1 MEVAEDLKSSQYFQV
16 AAAGSLAAGDITYD
30 NVHKA
35 VFGFNQGQEGR
46 RLLDAA
52 TKVFIL
58 CTNALQSL
66 LLRYYVISAVSGY
79 THY

>member
-1 MEVAEDLKSSQYFQV
+1 MPKGNSMVQV

-46 RLLDAA
+46 RLLSEE
-52 TKVFIL
+52 TKVRQ
-58 CTNALQSL
+58 TPD
-66 LLRYYVISAVSGY
+66 SAYSSVCLTPPQQY
-79 THY
+79 I